1 MEGQPAESSLDL
13 SHLTEAEQAKIL
25 QVLQRD
31 LDLRLHDEGRVR
43 SEVTAPPPTGLPVVQ
58 CDSDPPTCPL
68 SWTVSPFRAAGC
80 SRRRRRTRGCCAP
93 CRGPG
98 SPRSATSA
106 TTPGRAARSCTPPS
120 ATREQRAEVRAPA
133 PHARRERGSPLMPF
147 CACCY
152 SNGGASDSA
161 VQR

>member
-1 MEGQPAESSLDL
+1 MAGQPAESPLDL

-43 SEVTAPPPTGLPVVQ
+43 SEVTANPPLPPPQGCQLSMRIRSSNISSFL
-58 CDSDPPTCPL
+58 DGIPL
-68 SWTVSPFRAAGC
+68 RAAGS

-98 SPRSATSA
+98 SPRSATSV
-106 TTPGRAARSCTPPS
+106 TTPGRAARLCTPPS

-133 PHARRERGSPLMPF
+133 PHA
-147 CACCY
+147 
-152 SNGGASDSA
+152 GAKGA
-161 VQR
+161 AL